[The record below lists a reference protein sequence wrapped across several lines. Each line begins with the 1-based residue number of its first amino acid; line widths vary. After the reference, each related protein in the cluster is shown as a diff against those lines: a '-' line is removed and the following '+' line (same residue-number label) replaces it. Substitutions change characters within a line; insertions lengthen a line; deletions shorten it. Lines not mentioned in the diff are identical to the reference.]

1 MQCKLHFTQFSC
13 ILHPY
18 GARLT
23 RGERISLCID
33 GIPRRS
39 LYEGH
44 GQETNAIIARHL
56 EGPQS
61 SQPMRKPEVT
71 AAKKKRKVA
80 EEVIKN
86 SSIYARVA
94 CSDVQVINAAGKRL
108 LEKLAAANPG
118 CFLPRDHVVWSSN

>member
-1 MQCKLHFTQFSC
+1 MAVFLDA
-13 ILHPY
+13 Y
-18 GARLT
+18 
-23 RGERISLCID
+23 SL
-33 GIPRRS
+33 

-44 GQETNAIIARHL
+44 EQQTTATRSAFYL
-56 EGPQS
+56 ELDGLRS

-71 AAKKKRKVA
+71 AAKKERKVA
-80 EEVIKN
+80 EEVVRN

-118 CFLPRDHVVWSSN
+118 CFLPRDHVVV

>member
-1 MQCKLHFTQFSC
+1 MVPGSFH
-13 ILHPY
+13 
-18 GARLT
+18 
-23 RGERISLCID
+23 GERISLCIG

-56 EGPQS
+56 EGLQS
-61 SQPMRKPEVT
+61 CQPMRKPEVT
-71 AAKKKRKVA
+71 AAKKERKVA

-94 CSDVQVINAAGKRL
+94 CSDVQVINAAGGQL
-108 LEKLAAANPG
+108 LEKLDAANPG
-118 CFLPRDHVVWSSN
+118 CFLPRDHVVV